1 MLIITMK
8 RNIDKSNMP
17 ESQKSLPAD
26 AQQPGYPIIKDA
38 NGDNKITIDDVKMRN
53 TLPKIHIGFGNTF
66 VSHDGGV
73 LLERYLESL
82 AQVGQFVFVTVSG
95 NEGDSG

>member
-1 MLIITMK
+1 
-8 RNIDKSNMP
+8 MP

-53 TLPKIHIGFGNTF
+53 TLPKIQD
-66 VSHDGGV
+66 VYKRQRLA
-73 LLERYLESL
+73 LL
-82 AQVGQFVFVTVSG
+82 F
-95 NEGDSG
+95 